1 MPTNC
6 FKRKVQLTKRL
17 QQDVN
22 VLRLTSARGEPIRL
36 RQLGWVEGQLL
47 LPMSQYSEP
56 LINGVVGRP
65 IGSAMID
72 IDFHQILSD
81 RLERIQ
87 DHLQGDPD
95 IIADQMMQ
103 GRFERI
109 KCSFGTA
116 ASSAIPT
123 IPLRVP
129 GLAPGFCYSA
139 AGIED
144 STLVLT
150 RCANP

>member
-1 MPTNC
+1 M
-6 FKRKVQLTKRL
+6 
-17 QQDVN
+17 N
-22 VLRLTSARGEPIRL
+22 VLKLTSARGEPICL

-47 LPMSQYSEP
+47 LPVSLFLNQ
-56 LINGVVGRP
+56 LIGGVVGRP
-65 IGSAMID
+65 IGSALID
-72 IDFHQILSD
+72 MDFHQILSN
-81 RLERIQ
+81 RLKGIQ

-116 ASSAIPT
+116 ASFAIPM
-123 IPLRVP
+123 IPLPVP
-129 GLAPGFCYSA
+129 GLAPGFCHSGA
-139 AGIED
+139 NIQD

-150 RCANP
+150 RCANL